1 MKRLFQFLFLMQ
13 IGGFNVLY
21 IGFLL
26 AFLTTV
32 FMVLG
37 LYNCIFE
44 KRIEIINRLE
54 TYTTQSDNFVL
65 SSDVNLKEF
74 ILNIIGVVGRKIS
87 KQNYMEEKRKKLDQA
102 YILMRVEEFLGISI
116 LSAIFCFLLIFYLTK
131 LWYIAL
137 IGIIIGFKIP
147 DIYVGIERKKRMKRL
162 NSQLPE
168 ALSILSNGLR
178 AGSSFTQ
185 AMSIAANEL
194 NTPIKD
200 EFLRVIRDN
209 AIGKTLDEALIAFS
223 ERTDDE
229 DVDMLITGL
238 IIQRK
243 VGGNLAEILD
253 TISETIRDRM
263 RIRGEVKTLTAQGRL
278 SAIIISVLPF
288 VVAAFMFVI
297 NSDYIMELFKS
308 TFGIIMVV
316 GALIM
321 QILGIFIIMKMVNI
335 EI

>member
-1 MKRLFQFLFLMQ
+1 MFSF
-13 IGGFNVLY
+13 
-21 IGFLL
+21 
-26 AFLTTV
+26 
-32 FMVLG
+32 
-37 LYNCIFE
+37 
-44 KRIEIINRLE
+44 
-54 TYTTQSDNFVL
+54 D
-65 SSDVNLKEF
+65 
-74 ILNIIGVVGRKIS
+74 
-87 KQNYMEEKRKKLDQA
+87 
-102 YILMRVEEFLGISI
+102 
-116 LSAIFCFLLIFYLTK
+116 FYLTK

-229 DVDMLITGL
+229 DIDMLITGL

-297 NSDYIMELFKS
+297 NSDYIMELLR
-308 TFGIIMVV
+308 VHLELLWWL
-316 GALIM
+316 AH
-321 QILGIFIIMKMVNI
+321 
-335 EI
+335 